1 MMNFRA
7 IRSFTCNTLRLAIRA
22 PLHTTSCL
30 PAKRPLFGKIRPRS
44 ITEEE
49 YESRCL
55 KDKPDKVTVY
65 ASRRGVKGS
74 PWKMNLVAKQIRR
87 LPVDEAML
95 QMQFSP
101 KKASKTVLEVLSDA
115 KKRAHEDFAGPNKSN
130 LYIDESYVGKG
141 TYLKRMKFHGKGQFG
156 LKYRYHCHYFLKL
169 REGPAPPKKT
179 KRTYERH
186 KSRITKDLWLR
197 KTPVTIPNAL

>member
-1 MMNFRA
+1 MLKNEHTRTLQGP
-7 IRSFTCNTLRLAIRA
+7 INQICTSVGVVNRSNDFILILACD
-22 PLHTTSCL
+22 T
-30 PAKRPLFGKIRPRS
+30 
-44 ITEEE
+44 
-49 YESRCL
+49 
-55 KDKPDKVTVY
+55 
-65 ASRRGVKGS
+65 
-74 PWKMNLVAKQIRR
+74 
-87 LPVDEAML
+87 
-95 QMQFSP
+95 
-101 KKASKTVLEVLSDA
+101 
-115 KKRAHEDFAGPNKSN
+115 
-130 LYIDESYVGKG
+130 DESYVGKG